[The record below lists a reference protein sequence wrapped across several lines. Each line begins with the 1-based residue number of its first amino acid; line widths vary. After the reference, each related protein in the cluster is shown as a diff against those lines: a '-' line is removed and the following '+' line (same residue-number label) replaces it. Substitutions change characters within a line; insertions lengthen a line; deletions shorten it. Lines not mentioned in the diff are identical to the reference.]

1 MRPGRRGKRAR
12 PVLRDLLAHRDH
24 QGLLAHRDHRGLRAR
39 RVLLDRLALQ
49 LQRVAKA
56 RCGSCAPTARRQRA
70 EASVTRTRF

>member
-12 PVLRDLLAHRDH
+12 PVLRD
-24 QGLLAHRDHRGLRAR
+24 LLAHRDHRGLRAR

>member
-1 MRPGRRGKRAR
+1 MPPGRRGKRVR
-12 PVLRDLLAHRDH
+12 PVLRD
-24 QGLLAHRDHRGLRAR
+24 LLAHRDHRGLRAR